1 MKLFQIAKMSE
12 VPTYKVVVVGSSG
25 VGKTAIVQRLIDNTF
40 IEDTQSTVG
49 VEFKSFS
56 VESDGFVCKL
66 SIWDTAGQEKFRSVS
81 KAYFRNAVGAV
92 LVFALDDIDSFQE
105 LNGWINDLTSLAAPN
120 AAILL
125 VGNKADLTEKR
136 SITENEALD
145 FAKRYNVE
153 YIEASAKDGQNVK
166 ETFTRLAKIIT
177 DKIKSNE
184 IQGTF
189 QSSSAPPIS
198 QLNKDLASKNKS
210 GGCC

>member
-1 MKLFQIAKMSE
+1 MSE

-25 VGKTAIVQRLIDNTF
+25 VGKTAIVQRLIDNSF

-56 VESDGFVCKL
+56 VESDDFVCKL

-92 LVFALDDIDSFQE
+92 LVFGLDDLDSFQE
-105 LNGWINDLTSLAAPN
+105 LNGWINDLTSLATPN

-153 YIEASAKDGQNVK
+153 YIEASAKSGQNIK
-166 ETFTRLAKIIT
+166 ETFTRLARIIAE
-177 DKIKSNE
+177 KIKKKE
-184 IQGTF
+184 INGTF
-189 QSSSAPPIS
+189 QNSATPPIS
-198 QLNKDLASKNKS
+198 QLNSNRSSKDKS
-210 GGCC
+210 SGCC

>member
-1 MKLFQIAKMSE
+1 MSE
-12 VPTYKVVVVGSSG
+12 IPSYKVVVVGSSG

-92 LVFALDDIDSFQE
+92 LVFSLDDLDSFNE
-105 LNGWINDLTSLAAPN
+105 LNSWINDLTSLATPN

-125 VGNKADLTEKR
+125 VGNKADLTDKR

-153 YIEASAKDGQNVK
+153 YIETSAKEGQNVK
-166 ETFTRLAKIIT
+166 ETFTRLAKIIAE
-177 DKIKSNE
+177 KIKNKE
-184 IQGTF
+184 IKGTF
-189 QSSSAPPIS
+189 QNSATPPIS
-198 QLNKDLASKNKS
+198 QLNGERSSKNKS
-210 GGCC
+210 GGCF